1 MDIDQIRGAV
11 QATVAAIAPES
22 DLPSIRP
29 DRPLRQQIELDSM
42 DWLNLM
48 AGLHER
54 LRVDIPPADQGRLTT
69 IDALVAYLAARLAQP
84 PAQALRATADTPLE
98 LPRVH
103 GLADGTAVTVRAIRA
118 QDAPLE
124 ADFVRRL
131 SDDSRYQR
139 FMTTLHELP
148 DAKLKYLT
156 DVDSVHHVALVATVQ
171 RQGLEVLVGVA
182 RYIVDP
188 SGTGCE
194 FAVALDDDWQGS
206 GVAGIL
212 MHTLIGKARAQGL
225 RRMEGIVLATNRR
238 MLQFARQLGFSLQHD
253 PEDRETIRVVRSLA
267 RNETG

>member
-1 MDIDQIRGAV
+1 MDIDEILSAV
-11 QATVAAIAPES
+11 RATVAAIAPES

-54 LRVDIPPADQGRLTT
+54 LQVDIPPAEQGRLTT
-69 IDALVAYLAARLAQP
+69 LDALVAYLAPRLAQS
-84 PAQALRATADTPLE
+84 PAQALRATADAPLE

-103 GLADGTAVTVRAIRA
+103 RLADGTEVTVRAIRA

-139 FMTTLHELP
+139 FMTTLRELP
-148 DAKLKYLT
+148 EAKLKYLT
-156 DVDSVHHVALVATVQ
+156 DVDGVHHVALVATAQ
-171 RQGLEVLVGVA
+171 RHGQEILLGVA

-188 SGTGCE
+188 AGTGCE
-194 FAVALDDDWQGS
+194 FAVALDDAWQGS

-212 MHTLIGKARAQGL
+212 MHTLIGMARAQGL
-225 RRMEGIVLATNRR
+225 TRMEAIVLATNRR
-238 MLQFARQLGFSLQHD
+238 MLQFARQLGFTLRHD
-253 PEDRETIRVVRSLA
+253 PGDRETVRAVRSLV
-267 RNETG
+267 RSEDG